1 MNRKY
6 FTDVAKLREDTEA
19 LRLQVE
25 ERGEDSLYSML
36 QPCIIPTVDELV
48 QEKERVDVLCSI
60 EVQVG
65 ATGVLRWC

>member
-1 MNRKY
+1 M
-6 FTDVAKLREDTEA
+6 
-19 LRLQVE
+19 E